1 VAKELNEIRNEWKR
15 APVTV
20 SSLCSQLK
28 LTSASL
34 SQIQSLLL
42 NDTDV
47 LQAKPALVETFDTTL
62 TSCLVLSTWLEK
74 YMSKIKKGVLENSG
88 LSWKAKFKTLW
99 NESEVKELLE
109 QLHQQH
115 AAIGPLVGLLQM

>member
-1 VAKELNEIRNEWKR
+1 V
-15 APVTV
+15 PVTV

-28 LTSASL
+28 LTGASL

-42 NDTDV
+42 SDTDV
-47 LQAKPALVETFDTTL
+47 LQEKPALIETLDTTL

-74 YMSKIKKGVLENSG
+74 YMLKITKGVLDTSR
-88 LSWKAKFKTLW
+88 LDWKAKFKTLW
-99 NESEVKELLE
+99 NDDEVKELQE

-115 AAIGPLVGLLQM
+115 AAISTLVGLLQM

>member
-1 VAKELNEIRNEWKR
+1 
-15 APVTV
+15 V

-47 LQAKPALVETFDTTL
+47 LQAKPGLVETLDTTL
-62 TSCLVLSTWLEK
+62 TSCLVLSACLEK
-74 YMSKIKKGVLENSG
+74 YMLKITKGVLGNSR
-88 LSWKAKFKTLW
+88 LDWKAKFKTLW
-99 NESEVKELLE
+99 NEDEVEELQR

-115 AAIGPLVGLLQM
+115 AAIGTLVGLLQM